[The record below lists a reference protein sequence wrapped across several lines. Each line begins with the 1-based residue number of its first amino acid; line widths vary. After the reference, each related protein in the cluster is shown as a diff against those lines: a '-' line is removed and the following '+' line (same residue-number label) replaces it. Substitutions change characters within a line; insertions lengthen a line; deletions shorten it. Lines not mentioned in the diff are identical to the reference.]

1 MTLRK
6 TSAWREFQSC
16 IQRVWQW
23 FQHQRQTQQ
32 RNKRL
37 RVSETV
43 SLGEKRFLAVVQID
57 REQFLVGGS
66 ASSVSM
72 LTRLENPTGFAEV
85 LQQREE
91 WNRHLQ

>member
-1 MTLRK
+1 MLQ
-6 TSAWREFQSC
+6 TSAWRKLRSC
-16 IQRVWQW
+16 LQRVWQW
-23 FQHQRQTQQ
+23 LQQQRQTQQ

-66 ASSVSM
+66 SSSVCM
-72 LTRLENPTGFAEV
+72 LTRLASPTSFAEV

-91 WNRHLQ
+91 RDRDLA